1 MPVSKKRKHGK
12 GKKNK
17 RPLGL
22 PQKPPKSALPV
33 PAAPAPKMEFKA
45 NDDTPGNRLLKI
57 GIDIG
62 RQQVVD
68 MLCFVLNDKDIMHK
82 DVFGKNRL
90 VKVCDG
96 LNHYLND
103 VFPDA
108 YGQEEETYY
117 QRVKMDEG
125 LRAIVGD
132 ELFVPFLQR
141 YPRIKDC
148 DL

>member
-1 MPVSKKRKHGK
+1 MPVSKKKKRGK
-12 GKKNK
+12 QKKSK

-22 PQKPPKSALPV
+22 PQKLPT
-33 PAAPAPKMEFKA
+33 AAPVAPTAPQKLEIKA
-45 NDDTPGNRLLKI
+45 NDETRENLILTI

-62 RQQVVD
+62 RQQIVD
-68 MLCFVLNDKDIMHK
+68 MLCFVLNDKEIMGK
-82 DVFGKNRL
+82 DVFGSKRL
-90 VKVCDG
+90 LKVSSG
-96 LNHYLND
+96 LHHYLHD
-103 VFPDA
+103 VFHDA

-132 ELFVPFLQR
+132 ELFVPFLDR
-141 YPRIKDC
+141 YPHIKDC

>member
-1 MPVSKKRKHGK
+1 MPVSKKKKHGK
-12 GKKNK
+12 QKKGK

-22 PQKPPKSALPV
+22 PQKLPKPAPV
-33 PAAPAPKMEFKA
+33 APAAPPKMEFKA
-45 NDDTPGNRLLKI
+45 NDETPANRLLKI

-68 MLCFVLNDKDIMHK
+68 MLCFVLNDKDIMKK
-82 DVFGKNRL
+82 DVFGRNRL
-90 VKVCDG
+90 LKVSEG

-132 ELFVPFLQR
+132 ELFVPFLDR
-141 YPRIKDC
+141 YPHIKDC